1 MNLQWNLDIRDPIG
15 KMKKSILYQSVP
27 YIEVLYKSN
36 RNYTLTHHHGLEG
49 SDPLDRDRRRKGT
62 KAQKLFMGQL
72 NYLKFML

>member
-1 MNLQWNLDIRDPIG
+1 MEPRYKRPHWENG
-15 KMKKSILYQSVP
+15 KSILYQIVP

>member
-1 MNLQWNLDIRDPIG
+1 MEPRYNVPHWENE
-15 KMKKSILYQSVP
+15 KSMLCQNVP